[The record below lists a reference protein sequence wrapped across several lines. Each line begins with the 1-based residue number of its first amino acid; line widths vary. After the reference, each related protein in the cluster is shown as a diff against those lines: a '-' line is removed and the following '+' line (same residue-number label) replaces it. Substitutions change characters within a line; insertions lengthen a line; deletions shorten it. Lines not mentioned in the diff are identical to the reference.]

1 MTGKKKKFWLV
12 LISIPVIII
21 VGVTIFLKLY
31 FTNERL
37 KSFVIPQIEEA
48 TQRQVEIKDI
58 SLSIFPTFGIEIE
71 GFRISN
77 PPNVKFESKDFI
89 SLDELLIDVEIFAL
103 LRNRVEVNEFKL
115 TKPVIFLEVN
125 KDGIANYSMPA
136 DAHKPEREPEVTVRV
151 DFESSAALLVSNFR
165 ITDGNIQYVD
175 FKEDRRFVIEGF
187 NQKTRIATASGANNI
202 IIKSDVGIDGISYG
216 STKSL
221 LVEKLPVKMNLTLSY
236 VGEKDELVFDSVLVK
251 IRELGMKMTGA
262 IANTQT
268 TPYVN
273 LKIESNNEQVSK
285 LLTLLPQELLKASEG
300 LTTTGLFNLSLAV
313 KGELSDSTVPAVTG
327 NFSALN
333 GALKYAQLPKSITN
347 INLRGEFERTSQIGR
362 FEINK
367 LSLNLGNNS
376 VTGKFSVNDFDDPS
390 LSANFNAAFNLTDIK
405 DYYPLDKGT
414 ELSGVMKGNVSLAGK
429 VKAPKNIKADGKLEF
444 DNVSMMTADSPKP
457 VKNFTGT
464 IAFNNQIIES
474 KQLSMNIGESDLKLA
489 FKMSNYLAM
498 FLEEVEGK
506 PSVSLTLNS
515 NNLRTA
521 DLILEPRLPR
531 ERGLRGE
538 PSTETKTGEKPKQ
551 VGLPFPDVDISAS
564 VNIQK
569 LSTDKFDFSNARGSM
584 NIKDGIVMLQNF
596 SVNAFQGNI
605 TTQGTLDLRKF
616 EERPFNLELDIT
628 GVEANAFLPKFTSF
642 GNNLFGKFSM
652 NTKMK
657 GSLDDTLGL
666 ISQTLSGDGRVQVND
681 GRFVGYPLMASIAEF
696 TGVQELRSVDFKN
709 WSNIFTISNGRITL
723 KDLKINALN
732 NDFSVNGSQGFDG
745 SLDYRIGI
753 KLSGSLSD
761 KIKLGG
767 TAGQVINLLKDK
779 DGRVTINLSVG
790 GYLTK
795 PAISINTK
803 EQQKQLEELARQEF
817 EKKKSELEG
826 KILEEGKQ
834 LVDSV
839 KQKGAEGLKKKA
851 EDAFK
856 KLFKKP

>member
-21 VGVTIFLKLY
+21 AGIIIFLKLY
-31 FTNERL
+31 FTSERL
-37 KSFVIPQIEEA
+37 KSFVIPHIEEA

-77 PPNVKFESKDFI
+77 PPNVQFESKDFI
-89 SLDELLIDVEIFAL
+89 SLEELLIDVEIFAL

-125 KDGIANYSMPA
+125 KNGIANYSMPA

-187 NQKTRIATASGANNI
+187 NQKTRIATASVANNI

-327 NFSALN
+327 NFSALD

-405 DYYPLDKGT
+405 NYYPLDKGT
-414 ELSGVMKGNVSLAGK
+414 ELSGMMKGNVSLAGK

-521 DLILEPRLPR
+521 DLILEP
-531 ERGLRGE
+531 
-538 PSTETKTGEKPKQ
+538 STETKTGEKPKQ

-584 NIKDGIVMLQNF
+584 NIKDGLVMLQNF

-628 GVEANAFLPKFTSF
+628 GVEANAFLPIFTSF

-767 TAGQVINLLKDK
+767 IAGQVINLQKDK

-817 EKKKSELEG
+817 EKKKSEL
-826 KILEEGKQ
+826 
-834 LVDSV
+834 VDSV